1 VRGAVGT
8 YVSEFSGEFVPAI
21 EMGAVLEDIAGTIH
35 VHPTLTEPFHELALR
50 PWVTRSIWR
59 AVDWD

>member
-1 VRGAVGT
+1 
-8 YVSEFSGEFVPAI
+8 VSEFSGEFVPAI
-21 EMGAVLEDIAGTIH
+21 EMGAVLEDIAGTVH
-35 VHPTLTEPFHELALR
+35 VHPTLTEPFHESTLR